1 MPALKTNEN
10 VLVQEKVTFENG
22 RGFRVPSGTKG
33 ELILTNLRLL
43 FEYTKGLIGK
53 STFLGIDQ
61 PLRTINN
68 VTAEGTVFKKLVVEF
83 SPSAQQAIIGNP
95 RIVLSVSNT
104 GNWIQTMNNAIQNSP
119 PV

>member
-1 MPALKTNEN
+1 
-10 VLVQEKVTFENG
+10 VQEKVTFESG

-33 ELILTNLRLL
+33 DLILTNLRLL

-68 VTAEGTVFKKLVVEF
+68 ITSEGSVFKKLVVEF
-83 SPSAQQAIIGNP
+83 SPSSQQAIIGNP
-95 RIVLSVSNT
+95 RIVVSVQNI
-104 GNWIQTMNNAIQNSP
+104 GNWTQTINNAIQNSP